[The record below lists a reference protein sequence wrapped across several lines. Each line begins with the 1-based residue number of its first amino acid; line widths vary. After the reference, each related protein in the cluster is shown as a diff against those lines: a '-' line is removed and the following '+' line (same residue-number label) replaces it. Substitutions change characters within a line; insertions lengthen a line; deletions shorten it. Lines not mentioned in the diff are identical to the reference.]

1 MQENRP
7 ASPKP
12 RAKATILVVDDS
24 PTIRKLVS
32 MTLESRGYCV
42 VVACDGV
49 DGLAKMQGGLPDL
62 ILSDIS
68 MPKLDGYQFC
78 KIVKS
83 NKETKHIPVVML
95 SGNDGL
101 FDKVRGKM
109 AGSANYITKP
119 FEPSHL
125 VREIEKFVK
134 TDRVAA
140 PTLAPAPAPAAAS
153 RQPATV
159 TPAPA
164 MPRSGT
170 AVKPVDPLAAK
181 QLSKKLSG
189 IYIPS
194 AGASGTT
201 GSIPDMPKSALQ
213 PEGGGNQPASGMVK
227 PQAPAAKR
235 PAPKQNDEPEIKIFY
250 HSEPAPTQP
259 PEPAFTPSPPQQ
271 TFDANRPG
279 QGHAA
284 PAPSTTTAQQAV
296 GAGLGNRAPVT
307 APSQAPK
314 SASPPATGLQTQ
326 QVRNVQPGAEAHHA
340 APQTQPQAPPAAKP
354 AAAPRPASPPPSQ
367 AAVQTQ
373 LSIKIAC
380 TGCGTIYSNIKP
392 EHIGKYARCKKCDTR
407 FLIG

>member
-49 DGLAKMQGGLPDL
+49 DGLAKMQEGLPDL

-78 KIVKS
+78 KVVKS

-140 PTLAPAPAPAAAS
+140 PAPAAAS
-153 RQPATV
+153 RQPATAA
-159 TPAPA
+159 PAPA

-194 AGASGTT
+194 AGASGAT
-201 GSIPDMPKSALQ
+201 GSIPDMPAGAIQ
-213 PEGGGNQPASGMVK
+213 PGGGGNQPASGMVK

-235 PAPKQNDEPEIKIFY
+235 PAPKHNDEPEIKIFY
-250 HSEPAPTQP
+250 HSESAPTQP
-259 PEPAFTPSPPQQ
+259 TEPAFTPSPPQQ
-271 TFDANRPG
+271 TFDKNRPG
-279 QGHAA
+279 QGRAA
-284 PAPSTTTAQQAV
+284 PAPSTMTEQQAV
-296 GAGLGNRAPVT
+296 GAGLGNKATVT
-307 APSQAPK
+307 APGQAPK
-314 SASPPATGLQTQ
+314 SASPPTTGLQTQ
-326 QVRNVQPGAEAHHA
+326 QIRNVQPGAEAHHA
-340 APQTQPQAPPAAKP
+340 APQTQHQAPPAAKP
-354 AAAPRPASPPPSQ
+354 AASPRPASPPPSQ

-380 TGCGTIYSNIKP
+380 AGCGTIYANIKP